1 MDKQTT
7 AARIRTYFAMIFTAR
22 KISTAVTINRLIL
35 FCQRLP
41 LIGRHVPDSLYGNR
55 DGKTAYLI
63 LGNLFRLNKRLL
75 YKAMYIAFLV
85 GWSYMIRSFA
95 NLGFSAF
102 PVDSVMTLFFFIS
115 FVAVSI
121 GLSKSINLDAHI
133 DLMIIDKLRADAD
146 VYVPARIFERRII
159 DFFATLPFALVLAVF
174 TKFTMPEALAI
185 PLLMTATKL
194 IGEVLFLLC
203 YSFFR
208 LRLKSTYKTISAFFV
223 GTSLV
228 VMIIPWLLIATGNE
242 FPFRRVVFHPVFVIG
257 ILLLAAG
264 SVVYICRF
272 RHYRKLASG
281 TLVNYNLTM
290 EKMAPMQKQKQF
302 GDSAKWSK
310 DLKDEDIRTTR
321 FSNLTGYAFF
331 NSVFFSRHRKF
342 FAKKILIRVSVI
354 AGIIIGVL
362 VLLLLIKKDIREAAG
377 FRFLPVC
384 FFIGYMVSLGRP
396 ATAAMFANCDVAML
410 SYPFYRSPSVVI
422 RNFYLRLKTI
432 LGYNAPAFSLLV
444 VLAVIFDLLAP
455 LIQGTAGA
463 EVPWTTIPLY
473 IVTIAMM
480 WIFFSFHDLFIYYII
495 QPYTDDMSTKSKLF
509 SFIQV
514 IVYYIS
520 YMNMQLTEVD
530 INIYMLIVIGATLV
544 YFVVGL
550 LAINKFCPK
559 TFRLK

>member
-7 AARIRTYFAMIFTAR
+7 AMRIRTYFAMMFTAR

-41 LIGRHVPDSLYGNR
+41 LIGRRVPDSLYGNR

-75 YKAMYIAFLV
+75 YKAMYIGFLV
-85 GWSYMIRSFA
+85 VWSYMLRSFA
-95 NLGFSAF
+95 NLAFSAF
-102 PVDSVMTLFFFIS
+102 PVDSVMTLFFFTS
-115 FVAVSI
+115 FVAVPL
-121 GLSKSINLDAHI
+121 GLSKAMNLDVGV

-159 DFFATLPFALVLAVF
+159 DFFMTLPFALLLAIF
-174 TKFTMPEALAI
+174 TDYTLPEGLAI
-185 PLLMTATKL
+185 PLLMTAAKL
-194 IGEVLFLLC
+194 IGEALFLRSLD
-203 YSFFR
+203 FFR
-208 LRLKSTYKTISAFFV
+208 RYLKSTYKTLSSIFV
-223 GTSLV
+223 GTSLA
-228 VMIIPWLLIATGNE
+228 VMFFSWIFIATGNE
-242 FPFRRVVFHPVFVIG
+242 FPFRKVILHPVSVIG
-257 ILLLAAG
+257 ILLLAAL
-264 SVVYICRF
+264 SVQYICRF
-272 RHYRKLASG
+272 RLYRKLASG
-281 TLVNYNLTM
+281 TLVNYNLTK
-290 EKMAPMQKQKQF
+290 EKMKPMQQQKQF

-342 FAKKILIRVSVI
+342 FAKKILIRVAAIAVI
-354 AGIIIGVL
+354 IVGVVLML
-362 VLLLLIKKDIREAAG
+362 VLIKKDFREEIG

-384 FFIGYMVSLGRP
+384 FFLGYLVSLGRP

-432 LGYNAPAFSLLV
+432 LRYNAPAFSLLL
-444 VLAVIFDLLAP
+444 VLAVIADLLAP
-455 LIQGTAGA
+455 LIHGTPGA
-463 EVPWTTIPLY
+463 VVPWTTIPLY

-495 QPYTDDMSTKSKLF
+495 QPYTDDMNTKSKLF

-514 IVYYIS
+514 VVYYIS
-520 YMNMQLTEVD
+520 YINVQLPKVD
-530 INIYMLIVIGATLV
+530 INMYMRIVIGATLV
-544 YFVVGL
+544 YFVGGL